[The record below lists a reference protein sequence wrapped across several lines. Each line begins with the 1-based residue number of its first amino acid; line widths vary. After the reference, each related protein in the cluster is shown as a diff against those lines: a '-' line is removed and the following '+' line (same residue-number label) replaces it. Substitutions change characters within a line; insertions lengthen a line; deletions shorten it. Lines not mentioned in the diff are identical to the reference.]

1 MREQLLLRTPDEPFF
16 AIQKMDA
23 HFQEAGKCV
32 CCASPSF
39 AYFFSGQTSFFTTS
53 KVKFLHHVGKK
64 ATQNSFSSKYLLEKK
79 HALVL
84 HILLISSLTQ
94 PTYWLSSFVA
104 FPQAYFIYVR
114 EKFGHSFS
122 TIVMRFFAKRFVN
135 VTPHKEK
142 SKISQ
147 QILK

>member
-1 MREQLLLRTPDEPFF
+1 MSYSGLPVNLFSPFKKWMHIF
-16 AIQKMDA
+16 KKLENA
-23 HFQEAGKCV
+23 

-84 HILLISSLTQ
+84 HILLISSLT
-94 PTYWLSSFVA
+94 
-104 FPQAYFIYVR
+104 
-114 EKFGHSFS
+114 
-122 TIVMRFFAKRFVN
+122 
-135 VTPHKEK
+135 
-142 SKISQ
+142 
-147 QILK
+147 